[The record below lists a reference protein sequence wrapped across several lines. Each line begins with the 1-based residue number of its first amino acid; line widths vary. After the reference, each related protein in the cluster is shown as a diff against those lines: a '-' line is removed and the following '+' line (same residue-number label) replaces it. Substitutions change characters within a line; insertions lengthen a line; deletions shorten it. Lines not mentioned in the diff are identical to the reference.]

1 MEITSINNLPDW
13 LTLSQLMRI
22 NKTPKT
28 FTVIA
33 NDKVYCTNNLART
46 LNTIATEY
54 PNIKQ
59 TDITI
64 IKKP

>member
-1 MEITSINNLPDW
+1 MEITSITNLPDW

-22 NKTPKT
+22 NRTPKK
-28 FTVIA
+28 FTLIA
-33 NDKVYCTNNLART
+33 NEKVYCTNNLART

-59 TDITI
+59 DQILI
-64 IKKP
+64 IKK

>member
-1 MEITSINNLPDW
+1 MEIINVNNLPDW

-33 NDKVYCTNNLART
+33 NDKIYCTNNLART
-46 LNTIATEY
+46 LNTIAKEY

-59 TDITI
+59 KDITI